1 MKRLALLLL
10 YLLLPLSL
18 PAQEGTWS
26 GKLDVGG
33 QKLRLVFHLTQQ
45 GEGWRATMDSPDQGA
60 KGIPVDAVEVTPLGL
75 TLSIEALRATYAG
88 GFMGKDNLIGTF
100 TQQGHSFSLMLT
112 RGEPERPKRPQE
124 PQKPYPYREEE
135 VSFKSRDNALELH
148 GTLTLPQGEG
158 RYPAIVLVTGS
169 GTQNR
174 DEELMDHKPFL
185 VLADRLTRAGYAVL
199 RYDDR
204 GFGVSVEEQQRLQY
218 STTDHLMLDA
228 LGAFDY
234 LSQHAAIDPSKVGIG
249 GHSEGGTIAVMAAAE
264 EPRVA
269 FVVSLAGMMTT
280 GAELLAMQ
288 NYQLM
293 QAQGLPE
300 PMAAGYARALE
311 RLYAKWQELS
321 PEELTAEV
329 DRLVAECVSGEQLP
343 APLIENLKVVAA
355 GAQNPWLYRFVRLD
369 PLAEVEKVA
378 DRPIWAANGT
388 RDLQVDAEQN
398 LGRLE
403 ALNSSHITTRR
414 FEGMNHL
421 FQPCATGLTTEYG
434 QIETTLSEE
443 VMTALIEWLNGLK

>member
-1 MKRLALLLL
+1 M
-10 YLLLPLSL
+10 
-18 PAQEGTWS
+18 
-26 GKLDVGG
+26 
-33 QKLRLVFHLTQQ
+33 
-45 GEGWRATMDSPDQGA
+45 
-60 KGIPVDAVEVTPLGL
+60 
-75 TLSIEALRATYAG
+75 
-88 GFMGKDNLIGTF
+88 
-100 TQQGHSFSLMLT
+100 
-112 RGEPERPKRPQE
+112 
-124 PQKPYPYREEE
+124 
-135 VSFKSRDNALELH
+135 
-148 GTLTLPQGEG
+148 
-158 RYPAIVLVTGS
+158 
-169 GTQNR
+169 
-174 DEELMDHKPFL
+174 
-185 VLADRLTRAGYAVL
+185 
-199 RYDDR
+199 
-204 GFGVSVEEQQRLQY
+204 
-218 STTDHLMLDA
+218 
-228 LGAFDY
+228 
-234 LSQHAAIDPSKVGIG
+234 
-249 GHSEGGTIAVMAAAE
+249 MAAAE

-280 GAELLAMQ
+280 GAELLVTQ

-311 RLYAKWQELS
+311 RLYAKWQEQS

-343 APLIENLKVVAA
+343 APLIENLKAVAA

-388 RDLQVDAEQN
+388 KDLQVDADQN

-403 ALNSSHITTRR
+403 ALNSSHITTCR

-421 FQPCATGLTTEYG
+421 FQPCTMGLTTEYG